1 MAHIAVIGPGAIGG
15 TVAAWLSHAGHDV
28 AVCARTPFDRI
39 EVDGPAG
46 HVVAH
51 PHVLTDPADARPV
64 DWAIAATKTY
74 DRDGA
79 LAWLAGLVGPHTRV
93 AVLQN
98 GVEHRARFAGKIDDT
113 ALVPAIVDIPAER
126 TAPGRILQRRAGSII
141 VPDDA
146 AGRAFAALL
155 DGTPIAGATTP
166 DFVTT
171 AWRKLAINCAGAVN
185 AILFK
190 PAGITHDAHAA
201 AAMRQLIAE
210 CIAVGR
216 AEGAVLPDAL
226 IDEVI
231 DGYRAAAPDSLN
243 SLHADRLA
251 GRPMEIDARNGVIVR
266 LGERHGIPSPANRLV
281 VDLLSVA

>member
-15 TVAAWLSHAGHDV
+15 TVAAWLSHVGHDV
-28 AVCARTPFDRI
+28 MVCARTAFDRL

-51 PHVLTDPADARPV
+51 PRVLTDPAEARPV

-98 GVEHRARFAGKIDDT
+98 GVEHRTRFAGTIED
-113 ALVPAIVDIPAER
+113 AAVVPAIVDIPAER
-126 TAPGRILQRRAGSII
+126 TVPGRILQRRAGSII
-141 VPDDA
+141 VPDDE
-146 AGRAFAALL
+146 AGRAFTALI
-155 DGTPIAGATTP
+155 DGTPIAGSTTT
-166 DFVTT
+166 DFTTT

-185 AILFK
+185 GILLK
-190 PAGITHDAHAA
+190 PAGVTHDEHAA
-201 AAMRQLIAE
+201 AAMRLLIQE
-210 CIAVGR
+210 CLAVGR
-216 AEGAVLPDAL
+216 AEGADLPDTL

-266 LGERHGIPSPANRLV
+266 LGERHGIPAPANRLIV
-281 VDLLSVA
+281 ELLSVA